1 MSKNWDDEL
10 KKIDRQ
16 LESISD
22 EAILP
27 TKNVESPVVRAEIKE
42 KQAKTTTLGVV
53 ARLLLAVSLGVGMVF
68 WPYSSRCGAGLA
80 AYLGAVSVLIGAGV
94 WTSIWTWK
102 HRAGRAHVLSLLLV
116 LWGGVLG
123 AQEVLPRLGY
133 AKPTE
138 DHPAVWGC
146 E

>member
-42 KQAKTTTLGVV
+42 KHAKTTTLGVV

-94 WTSIWTWK
+94 WTSIWRASIPASSSRRPICKRPSRPTTSWSAWRTTW
-102 HRAGRAHVLSLLLV
+102 RCRRSIA
-116 LWGGVLG
+116 
-123 AQEVLPRLGY
+123 PR
-133 AKPTE
+133 
-138 DHPAVWGC
+138 C
-146 E
+146 SR